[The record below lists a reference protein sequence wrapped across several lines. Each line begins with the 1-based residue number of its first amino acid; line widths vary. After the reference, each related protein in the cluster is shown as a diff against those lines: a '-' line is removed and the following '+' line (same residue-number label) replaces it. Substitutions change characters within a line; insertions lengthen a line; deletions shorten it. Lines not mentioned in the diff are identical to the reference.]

1 MSATV
6 TEPTCSGDHMPRGR
20 KLDAAEN
27 KLTNLKNLRVD
38 QRLEVVMHVVFQS
51 KGKIYEC

>member
-6 TEPTCSGDHMPRGR
+6 TEPTCSGDHMPRGPR
-20 KLDAAEN
+20 PDVAEN

-38 QRLEVVMHVVFQS
+38 QRLEAVMHVVFQS

>member
-6 TEPTCSGDHMPRGR
+6 TEPTCSGDHMPRGP
-20 KLDAAEN
+20 KPDAAEN
-27 KLTNLKNLRVD
+27 KLTNLKSLRVD

>member
-6 TEPTCSGDHMPRGR
+6 AEATCSGDHMPRGPR
-20 KLDAAEN
+20 PDAAES

-38 QRLEVVMHVVFQS
+38 QRLEIVMHVVFQS
-51 KGKIYEC
+51 KGKIY

>member
-1 MSATV
+1 
-6 TEPTCSGDHMPRGR
+6 MPRGP

>member
-6 TEPTCSGDHMPRGR
+6 TEATCSGDHTPRGPR
-20 KLDAAEN
+20 PDAAEN

-38 QRLEVVMHVVFQS
+38 QRLEAVMHVVFQS
-51 KGKIYEC
+51 KGKIY

>member
-6 TEPTCSGDHMPRGR
+6 TEPTCSGDHMPRGP

-27 KLTNLKNLRVD
+27 KLTNLKKP
-38 QRLEVVMHVVFQS
+38 QS
-51 KGKIYEC
+51 GSKIRSSDACGVSE